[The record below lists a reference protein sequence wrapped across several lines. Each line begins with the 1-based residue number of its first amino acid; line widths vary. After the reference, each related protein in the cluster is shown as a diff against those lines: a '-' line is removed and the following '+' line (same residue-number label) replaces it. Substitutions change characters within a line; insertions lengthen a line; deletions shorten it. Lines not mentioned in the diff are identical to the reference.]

1 MNIPRQKVYKVYDI
15 INSRIL
21 TSHDVIFHENIFPCQ
36 NDSISKNIIHLS
48 CITVDDDV
56 YLKNTVE
63 SFIEN
68 EILNEISSHTT
79 SYSSSFPINNLM
91 NLWNFH
97 PKALLLTR
105 PFLLLKD
112 L

>member
-1 MNIPRQKVYKVYDI
+1 MMSFFMK
-15 INSRIL
+15 
-21 TSHDVIFHENIFPCQ
+21 IFFPSQ
-36 NDSISKNIIHLS
+36 NDSISKNIVPLS

-79 SYSSSFPINNLM
+79 SYSSSFPINNLP
-91 NLWNFH
+91 NEPLELS
-97 PKALLLTR
+97 PKSLTVDKVLPTINVQQLPISLHSCYSTR
-105 PFLLLKD
+105 PRNKPV
-112 L
+112 